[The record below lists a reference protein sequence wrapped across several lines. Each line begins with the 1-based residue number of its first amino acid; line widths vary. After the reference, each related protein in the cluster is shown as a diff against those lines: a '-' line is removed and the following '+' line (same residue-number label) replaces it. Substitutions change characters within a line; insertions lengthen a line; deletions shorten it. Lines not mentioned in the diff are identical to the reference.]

1 MTTRLAAL
9 LCATCLVACGG
20 ASSLAAQTVAPVT
33 SVSRAAL
40 ANAVATHVA
49 SDAALRTLI
58 EDAPGRG
65 VPVEPLLTKV
75 REGIAKGSDA
85 VRIREAVRVL
95 SARLETAK
103 AALEPGYSVGELAA
117 GAGALQSGVAPSTLR
132 DLRKLW
138 PDRPVTVPLG
148 VLTEMVADGVPSR
161 SASGRLRELMVHGA
175 TGSQL
180 VALGSSIRADVA
192 AGYAPGTALEL
203 RSKGVLSLL
212 ANPLKST
219 IGPATTPTRPTR
231 PPR

>member
-1 MTTRLAAL
+1 MSARLVSMLAA
-9 LCATCLVACGG
+9 AYLVAG
-20 ASSLAAQTVAPVT
+20 AGAPSLAAQTAAPVT
-33 SVSRAAL
+33 SVSRTDL
-40 ANAVATHVA
+40 TSAVAAHVA
-49 SDAALRTLI
+49 ADAALRTLI

-85 VRIREAVRVL
+85 PRIREAVRVL
-95 SARLETAK
+95 AARLATAK

-117 GAGALQSGVAPSTLR
+117 GAGALQSGIAPSTLR
-132 DLRKLW
+132 DLRRAW

-161 SASGRLRELMVHGA
+161 SASGRLRELMLRGA
-175 TGSQL
+175 TGAQL
-180 VALGSSIRADVA
+180 VALGSTIRADVA

-219 IGPATTPTRPTR
+219 IGPATTPTRP
-231 PPR
+231 PR